1 MKGLQLL
8 IVDEISM
15 VSSLTLLFVHL
26 RLTEIMSNNQL
37 FGGISTVFFGDFL
50 QLPPVK
56 GNQPFLPVTYLEAK
70 QRLGAVR
77 TLEIWPHITYDE
89 LTVNV
94 RQKGDEQYVALVSN
108 ARTGRLTN
116 DHQKLL
122 SSRLILNDRRPTVEE
137 VCSHYDQLVTA
148 GERPMILMPR
158 SCACT
163 QVNNAML
170 SRIGTHTLAITAQ
183 DTLDTIVHKSQQP
196 KVKKAYD
203 ALAEDVT
210 RTAGLEKVL
219 NLCIGAKV
227 MLKRNKSVEIGL
239 VNGALGTVVDFSE
252 NKGVIQQVLVKFDW
266 LENPVPVLRES
277 CTFEVLKC
285 VTVFTDVGVCSDD
298 S

>member
-1 MKGLQLL
+1 
-8 IVDEISM
+8 
-15 VSSLTLLFVHL
+15 
-26 RLTEIMSNNQL
+26 
-37 FGGISTVFFGDFL
+37 
-50 QLPPVK
+50 
-56 GNQPFLPVTYLEAK
+56 
-70 QRLGAVR
+70 
-77 TLEIWPHITYDE
+77 
-89 LTVNV
+89 V

-227 MLKRNKSVEIGL
+227 MLKRNKSVESGL

-285 VTVFTDVGVCSDD
+285 VFYTRKQFPLMLAFALTIHKSQGMSLQCAIIDAGSSCFGTGMVYVALSRVTTVQGLHLIALDMTKITCDQKAIKEYNRLRKKFYPEL
-298 S
+298 

>member
-1 MKGLQLL
+1 M
-8 IVDEISM
+8 
-15 VSSLTLLFVHL
+15 
-26 RLTEIMSNNQL
+26 
-37 FGGISTVFFGDFL
+37 
-50 QLPPVK
+50 
-56 GNQPFLPVTYLEAK
+56 
-70 QRLGAVR
+70 
-77 TLEIWPHITYDE
+77 
-89 LTVNV
+89 

-227 MLKRNKSVEIGL
+227 MLKRNKSVESGL

-285 VTVFTDVGVCSDD
+285 VFYTRKQFPLMLAFALTIHKSQGMSLQCAIIDAGSSCFGTGMVYVALSRVTTVQGLHLIALDMTKITCDQKAIKEYNRLRKKFYPEL
-298 S
+298 